1 LTLTTPIDLQLRGEK
16 RGIETTSNATTVTRE
31 DITPETARAERE
43 TAVLAETV
51 AETAAETDTTED
63 LDLPEETTTEEGL
76 QEDQEIEM
84 TTIATRS
91 TIETAAE
98 MLAEIDTLRIVST
111 DLAMTEEEMTEEVMT
126 VEVMTE
132 EVTTEEEEM
141 TLAMAAGTAIAET
154 DLEVLLTPEI
164 DVTHPK
170 TDSREELLKR
180 IEATPRI
187 EELLLKMPERR
198 EEASDLKAN
207 ILRDALKDPTEV
219 EKIDPF
225 TMIKH
230 LRDADHQ
237 LTELR
242 LITLTRSPRKS
253 LKRLKMDMLK
263 MLRQTEGIFNQST
276 G

>member
-1 LTLTTPIDLQLRGEK
+1 LTLTIPIDLQLRGEK